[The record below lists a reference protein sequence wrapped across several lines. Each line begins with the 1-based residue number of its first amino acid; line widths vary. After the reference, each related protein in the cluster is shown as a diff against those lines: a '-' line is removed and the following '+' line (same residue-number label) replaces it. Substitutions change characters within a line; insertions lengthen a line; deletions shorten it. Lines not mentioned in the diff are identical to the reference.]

1 LLATRRATGVGR
13 RVHFE
18 TVFAARRSAVDER
31 AVGLV
36 ALARTTVVADWSARL
51 AVRTQVF
58 GARCRAAVDHCLLRV
73 AAHRTAF
80 TFGRV
85 QVRGV
90 IALWART
97 QHGAA
102 VWFRRLH
109 RRFARAAVVA
119 DLTTR
124 FAVWADVLRARLART
139 IVRFRAAHRAA
150 LAFRRVDVRVGRAL
164 WQRTAHGGALVVIRV
179 VARAAVVAD
188 LTARFAVRAQVLRA
202 KNCVAVDFLLARWA
216 AVSWFGHNRVAFFAH
231 WFRTANIG
239 AVWFLFL
246 ARWTAV
252 SWFGHNRVAFF
263 AHWFRAEN
271 IGARVGFA
279 LALPLW
285 ARRREALFRRV
296 DAFLAWFALDIAR
309 RFDVVVARTTSV
321 ADLTTRFAVRAQ
333 VLGARRSAAVWLA
346 RRAAVARQCGR
357 LESLLA
363 QWRSTAHVVARVR
376 LFLLARWAALA
387 RHSHQLV
394 AFCAQRLRAANIVA
408 VWFLFLARWAAVAWL
423 SDCGVAFFAQWLRA
437 ANVGAWVGLALA
449 LPLRA
454 RGGEALFRRVDAF
467 LAWFALDV
475 TLANAVVVAD
485 VFATV
490 AHTRGVAAVRVA
502 HFGAVAFVR
511 ARTIGRR
518 LHCWA
523 RQVGTRL
530 YTVVFARTSC
540 TAVEIRVTAFL

>member
-31 AVGLV
+31 AVGFV

-124 FAVWADVLRARLART
+124 FAVRADVLRARLTRT
-139 IVRFRAAHRAA
+139 IVRFRAAHRAT

-202 KNCVAVDFLLARWA
+202 KSCGAVDFLLARWA

-231 WFRTANIG
+231 WFRA
-239 AVWFLFL
+239 A
-246 ARWTAV
+246 
-252 SWFGHNRVAFF
+252 
-263 AHWFRAEN
+263 N

-279 LALPLW
+279 LALPLR
-285 ARRREALFRRV
+285 ARRGEALFRRV
-296 DAFLAWFALDIAR
+296 DAFLAWFALDVAR
-309 RFDVVVARTTSV
+309 RFDVVVARTASV

-333 VLGARRSAAVWLA
+333 VFGARRSAAVWLA
-346 RRAAVARQCGR
+346 RRAAVAWQRGR

-394 AFCAQRLRAANIVA
+394 AFSAQRLRAANIVA
-408 VWFLFLARWAAVAWL
+408 VWFLFLARWTAVAWL
-423 SDCGVAFFAQWLRA
+423 SDCGVAFFAHWCRA
-437 ANVGAWVGLALA
+437 TNVGARVGLALA

-454 RGGEALFRRVDAF
+454 RRGEALFRRVDAF

-475 TLANAVVVAD
+475 TLANAIVVAD

-490 AHTRGVAAVRVA
+490 AHTRAVAAVRVA

-523 RQVGTRL
+523 QQVGTRL
-530 YTVVFARTSC
+530 YTVFARTSC
-540 TAVEIRVTAFL
+540 TAVEIRITAFL

>member
-13 RVHFE
+13 RVQFE
-18 TVFAARRSAVDER
+18 TVFAARRGAVDER
-31 AVGLV
+31 TVGFV
-36 ALARTTVVADWSARL
+36 ALARTTVVADLAARL

-58 GARCRAAVDHCLLRV
+58 WARCRAAVDHFLRV
-73 AAHRTAF
+73 AAHRTALA
-80 TFGRV
+80 FGRV

-90 IALWART
+90 IALWARA

-102 VWFRRLH
+102 VWFWWLH

-124 FAVWADVLRARLART
+124 LAVRADVFRARLTHT
-139 IVRFRAAHRAA
+139 IVGFRAAHRAA
-150 LAFRRVDVRVGRAL
+150 LAFWRVDVRVGRAL

-179 VARAAVVAD
+179 VARAAVVAN

-202 KNCVAVDFLLARWA
+202 KSCGAVDFLLARWA
-216 AVSWFGHNRVAFFAH
+216 AVSWFGHSR
-231 WFRTANIG
+231 
-239 AVWFLFL
+239 
-246 ARWTAV
+246 
-252 SWFGHNRVAFF
+252 
-263 AHWFRAEN
+263 
-271 IGARVGFA
+271 
-279 LALPLW
+279 
-285 ARRREALFRRV
+285 
-296 DAFLAWFALDIAR
+296 
-309 RFDVVVARTTSV
+309 
-321 ADLTTRFAVRAQ
+321 
-333 VLGARRSAAVWLA
+333 
-346 RRAAVARQCGR
+346 
-357 LESLLA
+357 
-363 QWRSTAHVVARVR
+363 
-376 LFLLARWAALA
+376 
-387 RHSHQLV
+387 
-394 AFCAQRLRAANIVA
+394 
-408 VWFLFLARWAAVAWL
+408 
-423 SDCGVAFFAQWLRA
+423 VAFFAQWSSA
-437 ANVGAWVGLALA
+437 ANVGARVGLALA
-449 LPLRA
+449 LPLWA